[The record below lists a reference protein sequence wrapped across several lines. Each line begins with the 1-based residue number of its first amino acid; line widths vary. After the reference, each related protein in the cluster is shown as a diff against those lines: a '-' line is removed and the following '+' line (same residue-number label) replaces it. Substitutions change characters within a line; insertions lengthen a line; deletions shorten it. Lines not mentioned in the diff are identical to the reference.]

1 MGVGSPDAPD
11 QYRLEDAE
19 SQEGPL
25 LRIRIGDPDQTVTGG
40 HEYRIDYRVQGALDE
55 FTDHDELYWKA
66 VGSQWKVP
74 IGEASAT
81 VTAPAAITHVAC
93 HAGPAG
99 VGRPCGSSVVDGRS
113 ASFAVADLR
122 PHEGLTVGVGFPTG
136 VVPPPR
142 PLLEERWS
150 LARAFAATP
159 ASLGMAGAVAVLLIA
174 GALLAAGRE
183 RRAAAASSGIGV
195 AVEDPAGPGPSGAGL
210 SSRVVSAPP
219 GGLRPA
225 QAGLLLHRRVAPV
238 AVPATLLDLAARGYL
253 RIEEHPVQGSRRR
266 VWHVVR
272 PPQPEHDLRAYERVL
287 LVQLFGR
294 RTLRRLP
301 DLHRRFRDRFDR
313 VRGALEEEAVQLG
326 WFTAEPGQVQATW
339 ARRGAALVVIGA
351 VLLGLAVW
359 RARLALVPIPIIVAG
374 LVVWWGGRWL
384 PRRTPTGTALA
395 RRVAGFRSYLQ
406 TPWTDPRGAA
416 AAERVFSEELPYVV
430 VFGRTRRWVRARPQL
445 GASAVHSSWYLSG
458 LPLPLSWLAG
468 QIDQTA
474 RSSARLLMARPAN
487 SGWRRPVHIATSG
500 WTWDS
505 HHSSSGGFS
514 GGGGS
519 DSGGGGGG
527 GGDSW

>member
-1 MGVGSPDAPD
+1 
-11 QYRLEDAE
+11 
-19 SQEGPL
+19 
-25 LRIRIGDPDQTVTGG
+25 
-40 HEYRIDYRVQGALDE
+40 
-55 FTDHDELYWKA
+55 
-66 VGSQWKVP
+66 
-74 IGEASAT
+74 
-81 VTAPAAITHVAC
+81 
-93 HAGPAG
+93 
-99 VGRPCGSSVVDGRS
+99 
-113 ASFAVADLR
+113 
-122 PHEGLTVGVGFPTG
+122 
-136 VVPPPR
+136 
-142 PLLEERWS
+142 
-150 LARAFAATP
+150 
-159 ASLGMAGAVAVLLIA
+159 
-174 GALLAAGRE
+174 
-183 RRAAAASSGIGV
+183 
-195 AVEDPAGPGPSGAGL
+195 
-210 SSRVVSAPP
+210 
-219 GGLRPA
+219 
-225 QAGLLLHRRVAPV
+225 VAPV

-272 PPQPEHDLRAYERVL
+272 LPQPEHDLRAYERVL

-430 VFGRTRRWVRARPQL
+430 VFGRTRRWVQGPSPARRQRRALLLVPERP
-445 GASAVHSSWYLSG
+445 AAPVE
-458 LPLPLSWLAG
+458 LAG
-468 QIDQTA
+468 RPDRPDRAVVGQASHGPA
-474 RSSARLLMARPAN
+474 RQQRLASPCTHRHERLDLGQPPLLERWLLGRRRIGQRGRRWWRWRLLVTLAAEPAWWRP
-487 SGWRRPVHIATSG
+487 SCSRW
-500 WTWDS
+500 W
-505 HHSSSGGFS
+505 
-514 GGGGS
+514 
-519 DSGGGGGG
+519 
-527 GGDSW
+527 